1 MCIETGG
8 RLMSMFC
15 IVGIA
20 VCLGSMRP
28 ARAQEEGLA
37 ALPPLAIGDASGWT
51 FLNGEWTDGAEGEL
65 IPPDGTD
72 VQYMAVAHDEEYSDF
87 TATFRVKIRSG
98 FSGTR
103 LLFRLQDSTRYYAF
117 EIPFGGQQRRVR
129 HFWAGL
135 VVADGTPLQRYLALN
150 MVPGITPR
158 KNHWY
163 EVRVE
168 CRGARIRGWIDG
180 RLAVDVQDD
189 TYSAGRLGLM
199 GIESPGAAT
208 THFADLR
215 VSGVAAG
222 PSPWEGLTLPNRDYW
237 ITPCPEVRP
246 GDFQSY
252 PGLIRTSSGE
262 LIVEILFGSANGT
275 RVEGRVWVR
284 SLDNG
289 RTWSEP
295 EPVPDSL
302 PGGMGAYDSP
312 YVKQDGT
319 LVLVK
324 CKHIDDQ
331 SADKPEEAL
340 YTYESRDDGK
350 TWTGPHPFVVRGEW
364 PEEFSLPD
372 SVPCIPLRLRDGTL
386 LVMAR
391 CKVTTATHFQDWVMS
406 NFIFRS
412 TDDGK
417 TWSAP
422 VRADSDNCDLARW
435 YQAAMLT
442 ETGLAET
449 DDNVVVGLSRPQM
462 SPFMWQMQS
471 NDGGQTWEPAAYAA
485 FPGYCISLTST
496 ASGALVAVTRYP
508 YLTAHVSW
516 DGGKNWDKGTIL
528 DYAGW
533 ANQSAVE
540 VEPGVVL
547 VIYMGDENRP
557 GQADTRILRLR
568 PTYEGLKIDP

>member
-1 MCIETGG
+1 MHRQTIVRVSNSRWTWTVLTTLLAMCQAG
-8 RLMSMFC
+8 
-15 IVGIA
+15 A
-20 VCLGSMRP
+20 QQNLGSTEM
-28 ARAQEEGLA
+28 LK
-37 ALPPLAIGDASGWT
+37 IGDGKEWT
-51 FLNGEWTDGAEGEL
+51 FLNGAWKDGAEGEL
-65 IPPDGTD
+65 IPPDGAD
-72 VQYMAVAHDEEYSDF
+72 VQYLAVANDQEYSDF
-87 TATFRVKIRSG
+87 TATFRFKVRNG

-103 LLFRLQDSTRYYAF
+103 LLFRLQDSMRYYAF
-117 EIPFGGQQRRVR
+117 EIPYGGQQRRVR

-135 VVADGTPLQRYLALN
+135 VVANGTPLQRYLALN

-158 KNHWY
+158 KHHWY
-163 EVRVE
+163 EARVE

-180 RLAVDVQDD
+180 RLVVDVQDD

-199 GIESPGAAT
+199 GIVTPGVAT

-222 PSPWEGLTLPNRDYW
+222 PSPWEGLTLPDKHW
-237 ITPCPEVRP
+237 ITPCLKVDPE
-246 GDFQSY
+246 GFQKY
-252 PGLIRTSSGE
+252 PGIFRTSSGE
-262 LIVEILFGSANGT
+262 LVAEITFDTLPTS
-275 RVEGRVWVR
+275 WVR

-295 EPVPDSL
+295 QPVPESL
-302 PGGMGAYDSP
+302 PGGMESYEAP

-324 CKHIDDQ
+324 CKRRRDQ
-331 SADKPEEAL
+331 SADKPQEAL
-340 YTYESRDDGK
+340 YTFESKDDGK
-350 TWTGPHPFVVRGEW
+350 TWTGPHPFVVEGEW
-364 PEEFSLPD
+364 PAEFSLPN
-372 SVPCIPLRLRDGTL
+372 SVPCTPLRLRDGTL

-391 CKVTTATHFQDWVMS
+391 CKVTTKTHFQDWVMS

-422 VRADSDNCDLARW
+422 VRADADNAGPGQW
-435 YQAAMLT
+435 FQAAFLT
-442 ETGLAET
+442 ETGIAET
-449 DDNVVVGLSRPQM
+449 DDNVVLGLSRPQM
-462 SPFMWQMQS
+462 SPFMWQIQS
-471 NDGGQTWEPAAYAA
+471 NDGGQTWEPVAYAA

-496 ASGALVAVTRYP
+496 TNGALIAVTRYP

-516 DGGKNWDKGTIL
+516 DGGRNWDKGTIL

-547 VIYMGDENRP
+547 VIYMGDLNQP

-568 PTYEGLKIDP
+568 VGREGLRLAE